1 VRAVAERP
9 KDQYETVG
17 VVKMALS
24 NPRHPVAVMIN
35 RNTRTSDLSFQ
46 FGLLRRGH
54 IDTVRYW
61 REDAL
66 MQMAALAKSCR
77 QHVVRQAAGRD
88 RVLCGDREEAR
99 TTKSPFLEWV
109 DDFIP
114 GGKQKKVSMTL
125 GERAKQR

>member
-66 MQMAALAKSCR
+66 MQMAALAKVVANMSFAR
-77 QHVVRQAAGRD
+77 QLGGIEFSAETVKKLVD
-88 RVLCGDREEAR
+88 E
-99 TTKSPFLEWV
+99 SPFLEWV

>member
-1 VRAVAERP
+1 MRAVAERP

-66 MQMAALAKSCR
+66 MQMAALAKVVANMSFAR
-77 QHVVRQAAGRD
+77 QLGGIEFSAETVKKLVD
-88 RVLCGDREEAR
+88 E
-99 TTKSPFLEWV
+99 SPFLEWV